1 MMTRAMTSRP
11 ITTTPAISN
20 KVKTTGTPMSGD
32 SSSAEIPTRAPA
44 PRFTPLLIVVAVA
57 RYLIIG
63 AGAIGGGIG
72 ARLLQAGHQV
82 VLVARG
88 DHLRALQEH
97 GLRLRTPEEDVV
109 LPVTAV
115 AGPDD
120 MNLRPD
126 DVLVLATKTHQA
138 PDALAT
144 WADVEVAGGGT
155 AGEQLPILTALN
167 GVVSEDLALRYFA
180 RVYGVCVWMWAAHLT
195 PGEVI
200 LEGVPASGVFHVGR
214 VPARSADDA
223 DAGFLDQLRSD
234 WTPARLTTVLPPDV
248 MAWKYRKLL
257 SNVGNAIQALLG
269 RQPGVGELVR
279 AAEAEGR
286 SVLDAAGIDYTSDE
300 EEAAAR
306 AKSFTVKPVPGLPEF
321 LGGSTWQSLSRGT
334 GNVETDYLNGELV
347 RIARQHQMAA
357 PINAKL
363 AALARRAAR
372 THQQPGELSVDELAR
387 QLGLQPPSPA

>member
-1 MMTRAMTSRP
+1 MVSVVTRY
-11 ITTTPAISN
+11 
-20 KVKTTGTPMSGD
+20 
-32 SSSAEIPTRAPA
+32 
-44 PRFTPLLIVVAVA
+44 VV
-57 RYLIIG
+57 IG

-72 ARLLQAGHQV
+72 ARLHQAGHEV
-82 VLVARG
+82 LLVARG
-88 DHLRALQEH
+88 DHLRALREH

-109 LPVTAV
+109 LPVVAV
-115 AGPDD
+115 PGPDQTD
-120 MNLRPD
+120 LRRD

-138 PDALAT
+138 PEALAT

-155 AGEQLPILTALN
+155 AGERLPMLTALN
-167 GVVSEDLALRYFA
+167 GVASEDMALRYFA

-200 LEGVPASGVFHVGR
+200 LEGMPASGVFHIGR
-214 VPARSADDA
+214 VPAAAANEA
-223 DAGFLDQLRSD
+223 DAGLLDQVRSD

-248 MAWKYRKLL
+248 MSWKYRKLL

-269 RQPGVGELVR
+269 RQPGAGALIR

-286 SVLDAAGIDYTSDE
+286 SVLDGAGIDYTSDE

-347 RIARQHQMAA
+347 RIARQHGLAA
-357 PINAKL
+357 PINARL

-372 THQQPGELSVDELAR
+372 TRQQPGELSVARLAEL
-387 QLGLQPPSPA
+387 LGLPDPGQ

>member
-1 MMTRAMTSRP
+1 MVS
-11 ITTTPAISN
+11 
-20 KVKTTGTPMSGD
+20 V
-32 SSSAEIPTRAPA
+32 
-44 PRFTPLLIVVAVA
+44 VA
-57 RYLIIG
+57 RYVVIG

-72 ARLLQAGHQV
+72 ARLHQAGHEV

-88 DHLRALQEH
+88 DHLRALREH

-109 LPVTAV
+109 LPVVAV
-115 AGPDD
+115 PGPDQTD
-120 MNLRPD
+120 LRPD

-138 PDALAT
+138 PEALAT

-155 AGEQLPILTALN
+155 AGERLPMLTALN
-167 GVVSEDLALRYFA
+167 GVASEDMALRYFA

-200 LEGVPASGVFHVGR
+200 LEGVPASGVFHIGR
-214 VPARSADDA
+214 VPATAANEA
-223 DAGFLDQLRSD
+223 DAGLLDQVRSD
-234 WTPARLTTVLPPDV
+234 WTPSRLTTVLPPDV

-269 RQPGVGELVR
+269 RQPGAGELIQ
-279 AAEAEGR
+279 AAGAEGR
-286 SVLDAAGIDYTSDE
+286 SVLDGAGIDYTSDE

-347 RIARQHQMAA
+347 RIARQHGLAA
-357 PINAKL
+357 PINARL

-372 THQQPGELSVDELAR
+372 TRQQPGELSVGRLAEL
-387 QLGLQPPSPA
+387 LGLPDPGQ

>member
-1 MMTRAMTSRP
+1 MT
-11 ITTTPAISN
+11 
-20 KVKTTGTPMSGD
+20 GD
-32 SSSAEIPTRAPA
+32 SSSGEIRTRAPA
-44 PRFTPLLIVVAVA
+44 PVFAPLLIVIAVT
-57 RYLIIG
+57 RYLLIG

-72 ARLLQAGHQV
+72 ARLHQAGHEV

-88 DHLRALQEH
+88 DHLRAMQER

-120 MNLRPD
+120 MVLRSD

-138 PDALAT
+138 PEALAT
-144 WADVEVAGGGT
+144 WADAEVAGGGT
-155 AGEQLPILTALN
+155 AGEQLPVLTALN
-167 GVVSEDLALRYFA
+167 GVASEDMALRYFA

-200 LEGVPASGVFHVGR
+200 LEGVPASGVFHISR
-214 VPARSADDA
+214 VPPTSADEA
-223 DAGFLDQLRSD
+223 DARFLDQLRSD

-257 SNVGNAIQALLG
+257 SNVGNAIQALVG
-269 RQPGVGELVR
+269 KQPDMGGLVR

-286 SVLDAAGIDYTSDE
+286 SVLDGAGIDYTSDE

-306 AKSFTVKPVPGLPEF
+306 AKSFTVKPVPGLPDV

-347 RIARQHQMAA
+347 RIARQHGMAA

-363 AALARRAAR
+363 AVLARRAAR

-387 QLGLQPPSPA
+387 QLGLQPPVPT

>member
-1 MMTRAMTSRP
+1 M
-11 ITTTPAISN
+11 
-20 KVKTTGTPMSGD
+20 
-32 SSSAEIPTRAPA
+32 
-44 PRFTPLLIVVAVA
+44 
-57 RYLIIG
+57 IG

-72 ARLLQAGHQV
+72 ARLHQAGHDV
-82 VLVARG
+82 LLVARG

-97 GLRLRTPEEDVV
+97 GLRLRTPEQDVN
-109 LPVTAV
+109 LPVPAV
-115 AGPDD
+115 AGPDETD
-120 MNLRPD
+120 LGPD

-138 PDALAT
+138 PEALAT

-155 AGEQLPILTALN
+155 AGERLPMLTALN
-167 GVVSEDLALRYFA
+167 GVASEDMALRYFA

-200 LEGVPASGVFHVGR
+200 LEGVPASGVFHIGR
-214 VPARSADDA
+214 VPATAADEA
-223 DAGFLDQLRSD
+223 DAELLDQVRRD
-234 WTPARLTTVLPPDV
+234 WMPARLTTVLPPDV

-269 RQPGVGELVR
+269 RQPGAGELIR

-286 SVLDAAGIDYTSDE
+286 RVLEGAGIDYTSDE

-347 RIARQHQMAA
+347 RIARQHGLAA
-357 PINAKL
+357 PINARL

-372 THQQPGELSVDELAR
+372 THQQPGELSVDQLAEL
-387 QLGLQPPSPA
+387 LGLPDPGQ